1 MRPGNPDN
9 PLSAVVHIVD
19 GYRGGRYG
27 FPSVTQPTAGD
38 WPHSSVSPSP
48 STADDDDAGVGD
60 GDVLFADV
68 PRRALFWR
76 WLCGAL
82 LGTLTASR
90 VYYLFQRKL
99 RLLADRFKLT
109 TEPAPWLALPVVVWG
124 IELAVMLLVSLF
136 VIL

>member
-1 MRPGNPDN
+1 MAFFVAYLFRRHWLTFFVMSWAIIVCYSRMYLG
-9 PLSAVVHIVD
+9 VH
-19 GYRGGRYG
+19 Y
-27 FPSVTQPTAGD
+27 F
-38 WPHSSVSPSP
+38 
-48 STADDDDAGVGD
+48 
-60 GDVLFADV
+60 GDV
-68 PRRALFWR
+68 
-76 WLCGAL
+76 LCGAL
-82 LGTLTASR
+82 LGTLTASL